1 MRRFNSIFIGSIFTT
16 FLLILSIGLHAASM
30 GVSQGHDLD
39 ELWARAREQF
49 DISRHDAVL
58 LLESRQV
65 SILDNGDLRTRV
77 HRAVWISTDA
87 GMDAHADLRIPWN
100 SVMSTLNIIALRT
113 WMDNK
118 WWPDESKVSET
129 AVVETLPFALALAD
143 DYTAMRETML
153 LHDGVELPCIMETI
167 YEIEERGAAS
177 EGSDGLWVFSQ
188 TEPAVLV
195 EYTLGVPSGVTPAF
209 RSGNGA
215 PEPETNGGSDQRTTY
230 IWRMENVGRLGS
242 PRISNPAVYAPHVT
256 WSTWKDWE
264 TLGKKITSSFD
275 EAAVL
280 SDALTDSL
288 SAHIKHEPSNAA
300 KARAVASFV
309 NECTRSIHYD
319 SGFWR
324 FSPRPATRTWET
336 AYGHGLDR
344 AVLAAVLF
352 REAGFNAEPIFRSA
366 PQAANGLDL
375 PALSHFGEIAVL
387 VEGLRLN
394 AVFDP
399 VEGSLG
405 HANSWVYGKVVWRPD
420 LEKGLRFPGEG
431 HDNPEFW
438 SRSVL
443 VLTLEPGDEGGFGGT
458 GFLSADGIFCPYDE
472 MTGLE
477 GEALSYLNGI
487 VQSVLP
493 GAEVQ
498 GYNPEAF
505 GSFHVTT
512 GFEFTLK
519 ALQPDVYGRTC
530 IIAGMPAAGITS
542 NLPSDVHPYDE
553 QRSSPVLLS
562 GKMLQNIELRVKTG
576 DREVVYI
583 PETRTLENDA
593 GRFTLTV
600 ENKDGWV
607 TIERELSLNKT
618 IVQPEEWRW
627 LRALLL
633 EESDAANRTIL
644 MK

>member
-77 HRAVWISTDA
+77 HRVVWISTDV
-87 GMDAHADLRIPWN
+87 GIDAHADLRIPWN
-100 SVMSTLNIIALRT
+100 SATSTLNIIALRT

-118 WWPDESKVSET
+118 WWPDESEVSET
-129 AVVETLPFALALAD
+129 AVVETLPFALAQAD
-143 DYTAMRETML
+143 DYTSMRETML

-167 YEIEERGAAS
+167 YEIEEQGGAGD
-177 EGSDGLWVFSQ
+177 GSDGLWVFPQ
-188 TEPAVLV
+188 IDPALLV
-195 EYTLGVPSGVTPAF
+195 EFTLSVPSGVTPAF
-209 RSGNGA
+209 RSGSSA
-215 PEPETNGGSDQRTTY
+215 PEPETGSGNGRTTY
-230 IWRMENVGRLGS
+230 TWRMENVGRLGS
-242 PRISNPAVYAPHVT
+242 PRISDPSAYAPHVT
-256 WSTWKDWE
+256 WSTWKDWG
-264 TLGKKITSSFD
+264 TLGRKITSSFD

-280 SDALTDSL
+280 SDVLADSL
-288 SAHIKHEPSNAA
+288 SEHLKHEPSNAA
-300 KARAVASFV
+300 RARAVGSLV
-309 NECTRSIHYD
+309 NEWARDIHYD

-344 AVLAAVLF
+344 AVLATALF
-352 REAGFNAEPIFRSA
+352 RAAGFSAEPVLRST
-366 PQAANGLDL
+366 PPAANSLEI
-375 PALSHFGEIAVL
+375 PALSHFGDVAVF

-399 VEGSLG
+399 VEGSIE
-405 HANSWVYGKVVWRPD
+405 HANSWIYGKVVWRPD
-420 LEKGLRFPGEG
+420 GGKELRFPGEG

-438 SRSVL
+438 SRNEL
-443 VLTLEPGDEGGFGGT
+443 VLTIEPGDGAGWRGT
-458 GFLSADGIFCPYDE
+458 GFLSADGIFCPYNE
-472 MTGLE
+472 MAGLE
-477 GEALSYLNGI
+477 GEALSYLNGL

-493 GAEVQ
+493 GAVVQ

-505 GSFHVTT
+505 GSFHVTA
-512 GFEFTLK
+512 GFQFALK
-519 ALQPDVYGRTC
+519 ELEPDAHGRKCITAGVLSGGIADNLPPDVH
-530 IIAGMPAAGITS
+530 M
-542 NLPSDVHPYDE
+542 YDE
-553 QRSSPVLLS
+553 KRSSPVLLS
-562 GKMLQNIELRVKTG
+562 GKMHQNVELRIKTG
-576 DREVVYI
+576 NREIVYLS
-583 PETRTLENDA
+583 EARELVNEV
-593 GRFTLTV
+593 GWFKLTV
-600 ENKDGWV
+600 EKEDGWV

-618 IVQPEEWRW
+618 AVPPDEWPA

-633 EESDAANRTIL
+633 EESDAAGRTIL